1 MSLLLSL
8 LCRHRC
14 RPHHRLYRHLAAWN
28 NTFSLH
34 SHYASPTADSE
45 AKNQT
50 KKAEKHLT
58 SCFQK
63 SARMLKT
70 GSFTRP
76 STDRCLLFHVHQP
89 PSVSSPCFW
98 QCDKGR
104 NLPTCCWTRRRWV
117 VELPSSVS
125 SREKR
130 WWAGRSARD
139 NYTQYCLP
147 STLSLLFRFSKQ
159 NHPFPQVK
167 QTT

>member
-8 LCRHRC
+8 LCRHCC
-14 RPHHRLYRHLAAWN
+14 RPHHRLYRHLGAWN

-45 AKNQT
+45 AK
-50 KKAEKHLT
+50 KKKKKKRLT

-63 SARMLKT
+63 SARMLKSS
-70 GSFTRP
+70 SFTHQ
-76 STDRCLLFHVHQP
+76 STDRCLLFHVHPP
-89 PSVSSPCFW
+89 PSVSSRCFW

-130 WWAGRSARD
+130 DGGRLGGVVD
-139 NYTQYCLP
+139 IIIH
-147 STLSLLFRFSKQ
+147 STAFPPRSLFFFALANRTI
-159 NHPFPQVK
+159 PFPK
-167 QTT
+167 